1 MLVINIMGH
10 DFCSKMKRCC
20 LYFVIGFLLV
30 GYSVFDEAALINF
43 NRDIRPIFSEN
54 CFSCHGFDSK
64 KRKAKLRL
72 DIPGAKAVVPGD
84 VLNSE
89 VWQRIVSEDADHV
102 MPPPESHKHLS
113 GEDKKLIQL
122 WIETGAEYQPHWS
135 FIPPKKTGLPKI
147 KNHDWPR
154 NPIDY
159 FILSRLNDESLE
171 PSPEAE
177 RNILIR
183 RATLDLTGLPPTPE
197 EVEAFL
203 SEKNEGS
210 WERLIDRL
218 MDKRDYAERR
228 AQDWLDLARY
238 ADTRGF
244 ADDKRREI
252 WPYRDWVVR
261 ALESNMPF
269 DQFTIEQLA
278 GDMLPEASAE
288 QLLAT
293 AFHRNA
299 PQARGVTYPPEE
311 YRLKGVTDR
320 VNTTAKV
327 WLGLTVECA
336 ECHDH
341 KFDPISHKDYYSLFA
356 IFNNTEHSGINHD
369 QGGPTVNYRY
379 QPDETQTEPAARK
392 AGVSKPAPGLLD
404 SWEGPDLAEKASR
417 YNVTRDLTITAR
429 IRTRQT
435 VAEIA
440 SKYDW
445 HGKQRSFVF
454 GIGGQSDKG
463 SVPGHLYFWAS
474 SQPDPFEGI
483 TVCGSRPV
491 NDGLDHD
498 VAVVFQAGKTVR
510 LFVDGTED
518 KGATITGK
526 APESIAIS
534 DRRLAIGMGY
544 DNSAEPNAFRFEGD
558 LKAVRLYGRALFNE
572 ELGLLSE
579 EFANVSKLPVMRE
592 TVHPR
597 DTFIHLRG
605 SFLNPGDR
613 VEPAAPSLFGLKEEH
628 QPRNRLQLA
637 KWLVNG
643 ENPLV
648 SRVVVNR
655 FWQAYFGNGLVITPD
670 DFGAQGSLPTHPELL
685 DWLAAE
691 FVESGW
697 DMKHIHRLIVTSA
710 TYLQSTHLRPSLSQQ
725 DPNNRLLARMP
736 RLRLPAEQI
745 RDQALAVSGLLEP
758 FEGGQSVFPLQP
770 INYWEERDLP
780 GKWINSRGQNL
791 HRKSMYTY
799 WRRMALHPTMELLDA
814 PSRAVCVIKRNAA
827 NLPTQ
832 ALVTLNDPIFVETS
846 RKLAERIIGSRHD
859 ADDRLN
865 LAFQLCLG
873 RLPDQGEREQF
884 LAFIKERK
892 IRYHGDLLAS
902 WRSVAITLLNL
913 DETITRP

>member
-1 MLVINIMGH
+1 M
-10 DFCSKMKRCC
+10 
-20 LYFVIGFLLV
+20 
-30 GYSVFDEAALINF
+30 
-43 NRDIRPIFSEN
+43 
-54 CFSCHGFDSK
+54 
-64 KRKAKLRL
+64 
-72 DIPGAKAVVPGD
+72 
-84 VLNSE
+84 
-89 VWQRIVSEDADHV
+89 
-102 MPPPESHKHLS
+102 
-113 GEDKKLIQL
+113 
-122 WIETGAEYQPHWS
+122 
-135 FIPPKKTGLPKI
+135 
-147 KNHDWPR
+147 
-154 NPIDY
+154 
-159 FILSRLNDESLE
+159 
-171 PSPEAE
+171 
-177 RNILIR
+177 
-183 RATLDLTGLPPTPE
+183 
-197 EVEAFL
+197 
-203 SEKNEGS
+203 
-210 WERLIDRL
+210 
-218 MDKRDYAERR
+218 
-228 AQDWLDLARY
+228 
-238 ADTRGF
+238 
-244 ADDKRREI
+244 REI

-261 ALESNMPF
+261 AMESNMPF
-269 DQFTIEQLA
+269 DQFTIAQLA
-278 GDMLPEASAE
+278 GDMLPEPTAE

-311 YRLKGVTDR
+311 YRLKGVKDR
-320 VNTTAKV
+320 VNTTGKV
-327 WLGLTVECA
+327 WLGLTAECA

-379 QPDETQTEPAARK
+379 QPDEAPTEAAAKR
-392 AGVSKPAPGLLD
+392 AEVSKPAPGLLD

-463 SVPGHLYFWAS
+463 SIPGNLYFWAS
-474 SQPDPFEGI
+474 SQPHPFDGL
-483 TVCGSRPV
+483 TVYGSQTV
-491 NDGLDHD
+491 NDGLEHD
-498 VAVVFQAGKTVR
+498 VAVVFEAGKAVR
-510 LFVDGTED
+510 LFVDGSED

-544 DNSAEPNAFRFEGD
+544 DNSVEPNAFRFEGD
-558 LKAVRLYGRALFNE
+558 LKAVRLYARALLDK
-572 ELGLLSE
+572 ELGLFSE
-579 EFANVSKLPVMRE
+579 EFASVAKLPVMQELAR
-592 TVHPR
+592 PR

-605 SFLNPGDR
+605 NFLSPGSQ
-613 VEPAAPSLFGLKEEH
+613 VKPAAPSLFGLKEED

-643 ENPLV
+643 GNPLV
-648 SRVVVNR
+648 ARVVVNR
-655 FWQAYFGNGLVITPD
+655 FWQGYFGSGLVITPD
-670 DFGAQGSLPTHPELL
+670 DFGTQGSVPSHPKLL
-685 DWLAAE
+685 DWLATE

-710 TYLQSTHLRPSLSQQ
+710 TYRQSTHLRPALSQQ

-758 FEGGQSVFPLQP
+758 YKGGKSVFPIQP

-814 PSRAVCVIKRNAA
+814 PSRAVCVVKRNPA

-832 ALVTLNDPIFVETS
+832 ALVTLNDPIFVETA
-846 RKLAERIIGSRHD
+846 RKLAERIIGSRHG

-865 LAFQLCLG
+865 LAFRLCLG
-873 RLPDQGEREQF
+873 RLPDPAEREQF
-884 LAFIKERK
+884 LTFIGERK
-892 IRYHGDLLAS
+892 IRFHGDLLAS
-902 WRSVAITLLNL
+902 WTSVATTLLNL